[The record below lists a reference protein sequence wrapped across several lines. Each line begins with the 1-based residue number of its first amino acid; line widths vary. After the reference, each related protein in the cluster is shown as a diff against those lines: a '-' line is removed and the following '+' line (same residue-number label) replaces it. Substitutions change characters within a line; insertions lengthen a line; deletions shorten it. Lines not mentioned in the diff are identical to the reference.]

1 MAAAV
6 VPGGDAQT
14 PPQTNDEWCREAQRN
29 YDDDGD
35 RESFC
40 EVREFKL
47 GAGALSVE
55 TSNGSVRVTGERRND
70 ISVRAMVFAHAR
82 TRERARELAREITVS
97 QSNTIRAEGPR
108 SNWSR
113 EGWYVSFR
121 VTAPQATD
129 LDLES
134 SNGSLSVTDV
144 RGRMNLR
151 TSNGSI
157 RLTNVGGNVQ
167 ADTSNGSVTAIL
179 SGTKWDG
186 EGLDIGT
193 SNGSVRVG
201 VPENYNARVVASTS
215 NGSINFGFP
224 ITLQGNIG
232 GRRRDIDTTIGSGGP
247 TIRMRTSN
255 GSVSVRRGA
264 DMDSRERK

>member
-6 VPGGDAQT
+6 VPAETVQT

-29 YDDDGD
+29 YDDDND

-40 EVREFKL
+40 EVRQFTIGG
-47 GAGALSVE
+47 GAFSAE
-55 TSNGSVRVTGERRND
+55 TSNGSIRVTGERRND
-70 ISVRAMVFAHAR
+70 TVVRAMVFTHAR
-82 TRERARELAREITVS
+82 TREAARELAKQITVS
-97 QSNTIRAEGPR
+97 QNNTIRADGPR

-121 VTAPQATD
+121 IQTPQSAD
-129 LDLES
+129 IDLES
-134 SNGSLSVTDV
+134 SNGSLNATDV
-144 RGRMNLR
+144 RGRLRLR

-157 RLTNVGGNVQ
+157 RLTNVGGDVQ
-167 ADTSNGSVTAIL
+167 ADTSNGSVTATL
-179 SGTKWDG
+179 SGTKWEG

-201 VPENYNARVVASTS
+201 IPDNYNARIVASSS

-224 ITLQGNIG
+224 VTMSGNIG

-255 GSVSVRRGA
+255 GSVSVRRA
-264 DMDSRERK
+264 NDMDSRR